1 MFEIMGAA
9 MLRYPKPTGVIN
21 MIRPAGTRPVPA
33 GFTGGGAV
41 DAPWGLNLDGN
52 NNVWIG
58 SLTIIYGAAAP
69 VKGPND

>member
-1 MFEIMGAA
+1 MGAA
-9 MLRYPKPTGVIN
+9 MLRYPK
-21 MIRPAGTRPVPA
+21 PA

-58 SLTIIYGAAAP
+58 SLTIIDGAAAP
-69 VKGPND
+69 VNGRNC